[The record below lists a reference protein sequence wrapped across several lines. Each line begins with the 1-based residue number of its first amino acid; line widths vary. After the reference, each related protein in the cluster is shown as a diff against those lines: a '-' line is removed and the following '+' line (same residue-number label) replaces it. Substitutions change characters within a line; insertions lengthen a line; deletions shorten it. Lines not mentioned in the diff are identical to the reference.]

1 MAFFPSLTYLIVFI
15 FGLIL
20 GSFFNV
26 LIHRIP
32 KSIQSSKKESLFSA
46 ISFPKSYCPKC
57 KKGLFVA
64 HNIPVFSWLF
74 LLGKC
79 YFCKAKISIRYPLV
93 ELLSGFIFL
102 FCFWQYGVTTEF
114 FLWVLFFSILLI
126 LFFIDLETFL
136 LPDFLTMPLMLIGV
150 FKSLLYSDQIDPI
163 NSVVGVLVGFFALFI
178 TNAIYKLWRGV
189 DGFGFGDFK
198 LLAGLGAWFGA
209 ALIFPIIV
217 LGALVALLSVGLL
230 SCVGRRLNLQ
240 TMIPFGPALITAA
253 IIVYFN
259 PDILSIINL

>member
-1 MAFFPSLTYLIVFI
+1 MTSSPSLAYLIVFI
-15 FGLIL
+15 FGLIF

-32 KSIQSSKKESLFSA
+32 KSIQSTKKESLFSA

-64 HNIPVFSWLF
+64 HNLPIISWLF

-93 ELLSGFIFL
+93 ELLSGLIFL
-102 FCFWQYGVTTEF
+102 FCFWQYGVTAEF
-114 FLWVLFFSILLI
+114 FLWLIFFSTLLI
-126 LFFIDLETFL
+126 LFFIDLETFF
-136 LPDFLTMPLMLIGV
+136 LPDCLTFPLLIIGIL
-150 FKSLLYSDQIDPI
+150 KSLLYPDPIDPI
-163 NSVVGVLVGFFALFI
+163 NAIVGALVGFFALFI
-178 TNAIYKLWRGV
+178 TNAIYKFWKGI

-198 LLAGLGAWFGA
+198 LLAALGAWFGA
-209 ALIFPIIV
+209 TFIIPIIV

-230 SCVGRRLNLQ
+230 SFAGKRLNLQ
-240 TMIPFGPALITAA
+240 TMIPFGPALITAT
-253 IIVYFN
+253 IIIYFN
-259 PDILSIINL
+259 PDILLLT

>member
-1 MAFFPSLTYLIVFI
+1 MTFFPSLAYLVVFI
-15 FGLIL
+15 FGLIF

-32 KSIQSSKKESLFSA
+32 KSIQSPKKESLFSA

-57 KKGLFVA
+57 KKGLFVV
-64 HNIPVFSWLF
+64 HNLPIISWLF

-79 YFCKAKISIRYPLV
+79 YFCKVKISIRYPLV
-93 ELLSGFIFL
+93 ELLSGLIFL
-102 FCFWQYGVTTEF
+102 FCFWQYGMTAEF

-136 LPDFLTMPLMLIGV
+136 LPDCLTIPLILIGIL
-150 FKSLLYSDQIDPI
+150 KSLLYPFPIDPLNAI
-163 NSVVGVLVGFFALFI
+163 VGGLVGFFALFI
-178 TNAIYKLWRGV
+178 TNAIYKFWRGI

-198 LLAGLGAWFGA
+198 LLAGLGTWLGA
-209 ALIFPIIV
+209 TLIIPIIV
-217 LGALVALLSVGLL
+217 LGALVGLLSVGFL

-240 TMIPFGPALITAA
+240 TMIPFGPALIAA
-253 IIVYFN
+253 TLIIYFN
-259 PDILSIINL
+259 PDILLFI

>member
-1 MAFFPSLTYLIVFI
+1 MVFSSSLTYLIVFI
-15 FGLIL
+15 FGLIW

-32 KSIQSSKKESLFSA
+32 KSIQSTKKESLFSA

-57 KKGLFVA
+57 KKGLFIA

-102 FCFWQYGVTTEF
+102 FCFWQYDVTTEF
-114 FLWVLFFSILLI
+114 FLWIIFFSILLI

-136 LPDFLTMPLMLIGV
+136 LPDCLTIPLILIGIL
-150 FKSLLYSDQIDPI
+150 KSLLYPDPI
-163 NSVVGVLVGFFALFI
+163 DLMNSIVGTLVGFFALFI

-198 LLAGLGAWFGA
+198 LLAALGAWFGA
-209 ALIFPIIV
+209 ALILPIIV
-217 LGALVALLSVGLL
+217 LGALVALLSIALL

-240 TMIPFGPALITAA
+240 TMIPFGPALIAA
-253 IIVYFN
+253 TLIIYSN
-259 PDILSIINL
+259 PDILLLT

>member
-1 MAFFPSLTYLIVFI
+1 MTSFPSLAYLIVFI
-15 FGLIL
+15 FGLIF

-32 KSIQSSKKESLFSA
+32 KSIQSAKKESLFSA

-57 KKGLFVA
+57 KKGLFVF
-64 HNIPVFSWLF
+64 HNLPIISWLF

-102 FCFWQYGVTTEF
+102 FCFWQYALTAEF
-114 FLWVLFFSILLI
+114 FLWIIFFSILLI

-136 LPDFLTMPLMLIGV
+136 LPDCLTIPLILIGIL
-150 FKSLLYSDQIDPI
+150 KSLLYPFPIDLI
-163 NSVVGVLVGFFALFI
+163 NAIIGALVGFFALFT
-178 TNAIYKLWRGV
+178 TNAIYKFWKGI

-198 LLAGLGAWFGA
+198 LLAALGAWFGA
-209 ALIFPIIV
+209 ALIIPIIV
-217 LGALVALLSVGLL
+217 LGALVALLAVALL
-230 SCVGRRLNLQ
+230 SCVGKRLNLQ
-240 TMIPFGPALITAA
+240 TMIPFGPALITAT
-253 IIVYFN
+253 IIIYFK
-259 PDILSIINL
+259 PDILLLI

>member
-1 MAFFPSLTYLIVFI
+1 MTFTPSLTYLVVLI

-32 KSIQSSKKESLFSA
+32 KSIQSAKNESLFKA

-57 KKGLFVA
+57 KKGLFVV
-64 HNIPVFSWLF
+64 HNLPIISWLF

-79 YFCKAKISIRYPLV
+79 YFCKAKISSRYPLV
-93 ELLSGFIFL
+93 ELLSAFIFL
-102 FCFWQYGVTTEF
+102 FCFWQYGVTSEF
-114 FLWVLFFSILLI
+114 FLWLIFFSILLI

-136 LPDFLTMPLMLIGV
+136 LPDYLTIPLILIGIL
-150 FKSLLYSDQIDPI
+150 KSLLYPFPIDLI
-163 NSVVGVLVGFFALFI
+163 NAIVGALVGFFALFI
-178 TNAIYKLWRGV
+178 TNAIYKLWRRV

-209 ALIFPIIV
+209 TLVIPIIV
-217 LGALVALLSVGLL
+217 VGALVALLTVGLL
-230 SCVGRRLNLQ
+230 SCVGKRLNLQ
-240 TMIPFGPALITAA
+240 TMIPFGPALISAT
-253 IIVYFN
+253 IIIYFK
-259 PDILSIINL
+259 PDILLLI

>member
-1 MAFFPSLTYLIVFI
+1 MTFSPSLTYLIVLI

-32 KSIQSSKKESLFSA
+32 KSIQSAKKESLFSA

-57 KKGLFVA
+57 KKSLLIH
-64 HNIPVFSWLF
+64 HNLPIISWLF

-93 ELLSGFIFL
+93 EFLSAFIFL

-114 FLWVLFFSILLI
+114 FLWLIFFSILLI
-126 LFFIDLETFL
+126 LFFIDLETFF
-136 LPDFLTMPLMLIGV
+136 LPDCLTIPLMLAGIL
-150 FKSLLYSDQIDPI
+150 KSLLYPFPIDPI
-163 NSVVGVLVGFFALFI
+163 NAIVGGLVGFFALFI
-178 TNAIYKLWRGV
+178 TNAIYKFWRKV

-198 LLAGLGAWFGA
+198 LLAGLGVWFGA
-209 ALIFPIIV
+209 AFIIPIIV
-217 LGALVALLSVGLL
+217 LGALIALSMVGLL
-230 SCVGRRLNLQ
+230 CLVGRKLNLQ
-240 TMIPFGPALITAA
+240 MMIPFGPALITAT
-253 IIVYFN
+253 IIIYLN
-259 PDILSIINL
+259 PDILLLI

>member
-1 MAFFPSLTYLIVFI
+1 MTFFPSLAYLVVFI
-15 FGLIL
+15 FGLIF

-32 KSIQSSKKESLFSA
+32 KSIQSPKKESLFSA

-57 KKGLFVA
+57 KKGLFVV
-64 HNIPVFSWLF
+64 HNLPIISWLF

-209 ALIFPIIV
+209 ALILPIIV

-230 SCVGRRLNLQ
+230 SFVGRRLDLQ
-240 TMIPFGPALITAA
+240 TMIPFGPALITAT
-253 IIVYFN
+253 IVIYFN
-259 PDILSIINL
+259 PDILLLT

>member
-1 MAFFPSLTYLIVFI
+1 MTFPPSLTYLIVFV

-20 GSFFNV
+20 GSFFNL

-32 KSIQSSKKESLFSA
+32 KSIQSTKKESLFSA
-46 ISFPKSYCPKC
+46 ISYPKSYCPKC
-57 KKGLFVA
+57 KEGLFVA

-79 YFCKAKISIRYPLV
+79 YFCKAKISIRCPLV

-209 ALIFPIIV
+209 ALILPIIV

>member
-1 MAFFPSLTYLIVFI
+1 MDFPLNLTYLIVFI

-26 LIHRIP
+26 LIHRVP
-32 KSIQSSKKESLFSA
+32 KSIQSSKKESLFNA

-57 KKGLFVA
+57 KKGLFVS

-102 FCFWQYGVTTEF
+102 FCFWQYGMTTEF

-136 LPDFLTMPLMLIGV
+136 LPDCLTIPLILIGIL
-150 FKSLLYSDQIDPI
+150 KSLLYPFPIDLMNAI
-163 NSVVGVLVGFFALFI
+163 VGALVGFFALFT
-178 TNAIYKLWRGV
+178 TNAIYKFWKGI

-198 LLAGLGAWFGA
+198 LLAALGAWFGA
-209 ALIFPIIV
+209 ALIIPIIV
-217 LGALVALLSVGLL
+217 LGALVALLFVGLL
-230 SCVGRRLNLQ
+230 SFAGKRLNLQ
-240 TMIPFGPALITAA
+240 TMIPFGPALITAT
-253 IIVYFN
+253 IIIYFN
-259 PDILSIINL
+259 PDILLLI